1 MTNPQ
6 ARQPQPVRR
15 PTPAEIR
22 AAKYANRPPAP
33 QVVFIQPPVHEAAAD
48 QQSSTSAGRPP
59 KLKSDSLRMTKSAS
73 EAARRSNLNDAQ
85 IRAVLEDPS
94 DVAPD
99 RDNPDRTRFT
109 KGSLVVVTGKD
120 GVVLGIYKR

>member
-1 MTNPQ
+1 MTNPP
-6 ARQPQPVRR
+6 ARQPHPVRR

-33 QVVFIQPPVHEAAAD
+33 QVVFIEPPLRETAAD
-48 QQSSTSAGRPP
+48 QHNTRDEGRPP
-59 KLKSDSLRMTKSAS
+59 KQKSEGLRMTKSAS

-85 IRAVLEDPS
+85 IRAVLEDPN

-99 RDNPDRTRFT
+99 RDHPDRTRFT